1 MAYAFDKGM
10 KLADTGC
17 RVLDLKSE
25 IIDAAKSKAKT
36 ARKVMLKARYT
47 AEEFVDT
54 ATLAVKKHPMKAVC
68 YTFGAAFA
76 FGALAGWLAKRN
88 G

>member
-1 MAYAFDKGM
+1 MAYAYDQGL
-10 KLADTGC
+10 KLAETGC
-17 RVLDLKSE
+17 RVLDLKTG

-36 ARKVMLKARYT
+36 ARKAMLKARYT

-76 FGALAGWLAKRN
+76 FGTVAGWLAKRN